1 MDFKFS
7 LGLFIGFVITGVSLT
22 IGASQCIG
30 IAILALTAIW
40 GFLFVNPIS
49 PVKKYWWSALGK
61 LTFMINQDPGH
72 RAKANNEYISVWAAL
87 VSWQGIMVD
96 RLVLKI
102 GRKRIS
108 PFDWKPHEVFEREYK
123 FIDFKRPDWLDMG
136 VYEAQLIAYT
146 PEGYSKSKKFMLEVS

>member
-1 MDFKFS
+1 M
-7 LGLFIGFVITGVSLT
+7 IGGPQYVGIGV
-22 IGASQCIG
+22 
-30 IAILALTAIW
+30 LALAAIW

-49 PVKKYWWSALGK
+49 PVKKCWWSALGK
-61 LTFMINQDPGH
+61 LTFMIDHDPGH
-72 RAKANNEYISVWAAL
+72 GAKANNEYISVWVAL

-108 PFDWKPHEVFEREYK
+108 SFDWKPHEVLEREYK
-123 FIDFKRPDWLDMG
+123 FVDFERPDWLNMG

-146 PEGYSKSKKFMLEVS
+146 HEGYSKSKMFMLEVS